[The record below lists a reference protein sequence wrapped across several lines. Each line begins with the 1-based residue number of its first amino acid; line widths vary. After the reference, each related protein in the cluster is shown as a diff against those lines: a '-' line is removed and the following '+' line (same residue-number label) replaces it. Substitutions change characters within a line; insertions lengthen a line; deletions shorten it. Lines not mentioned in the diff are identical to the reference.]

1 MGSSSVSLS
10 SRAEMVPNLCGCS
23 PLIRGAA
30 EMKPGVCFLQ
40 KHTSQRAENL
50 ETGQALWVLLQRA
63 ELTQHLLVHP
73 KVAAMCHAWRRGHA
87 P

>member
-30 EMKPGVCFLQ
+30 EMKPECAFCRSTLHRG
-40 KHTSQRAENL
+40 QRI
-50 ETGQALWVLLQRA
+50 
-63 ELTQHLLVHP
+63 
-73 KVAAMCHAWRRGHA
+73 
-87 P
+87 